1 LVKRIIDFMVVEQEV
16 VFRSGKWELGG
27 ALTFPEDP
35 GSIPAVLLIP
45 GSGQVDRNE
54 NARKL
59 HINVFY
65 QISHFLAENGI
76 GSLRY
81 DKRGVGT
88 SQGNFWETGFFDNVN
103 DAQTALEYLK
113 SHERV
118 RPDKVFL
125 LGHSEGAIITTRLA
139 GNGVDIAG
147 AILLAGTAKCGEDV
161 LMWQAQQ
168 VVKNMSGIQRWLIDH
183 LHLDVIKSLRKRL
196 DKIKHSNKDWLRVQL
211 IAKVNAKWMREF
223 LAYNPAEDLKKIRV
237 PLLAITGSKDIQVDP
252 ADLEKMATLVETDFE
267 YHQIENVSHVL
278 RRIDRNNAGLSSYK
292 QQVLKPMDSEI
303 LQLILKW
310 LKEKTK

>member
-1 LVKRIIDFMVVEQEV
+1 MVVEQEV
-16 VFRSGKWELGG
+16 VFQSGKWELGG
-27 ALTFPEDP
+27 TLAFPEEP
-35 GSIPAVLLIP
+35 GSAPAVLLIP

-65 QISHFLAENGI
+65 EISHFLAENGI

-88 SQGNFWETGFFDNVN
+88 SQGNYWETGFYDNVA
-103 DAQTALEYLK
+103 DALAALGYLK

-118 RPDKVFL
+118 CPDKVFL
-125 LGHSEGAIITTRLA
+125 LGHSEGAIISTKLA
-139 GNGVDIAG
+139 GNGADVAG
-147 AILLAGTAKCGEDV
+147 AVLLAGTAQRGEDV
-161 LMWQAQQ
+161 LMWQTQQ

-183 LHLDVIKSLRKRL
+183 LRLDVIKSLQKRL
-196 DKIKHSNKDWLRVQL
+196 DKIKHSDKDWLRVQL

-223 LAYNPAEDLKKIRV
+223 LAYNPEDDLKKIRV

-252 ADLEKMATLVETDFE
+252 ADLKKMATLVKTDFE
-267 YHQIENVSHVL
+267 YHQVEGVSHIL
-278 RRIDRNNAGLSSYK
+278 RRVDSNAGLSSYK
-292 QQVLKPMDSEI
+292 QQILKSMDLEI
-303 LQLILKW
+303 LQLIVKW
-310 LKEKTK
+310 LNAKTKRED